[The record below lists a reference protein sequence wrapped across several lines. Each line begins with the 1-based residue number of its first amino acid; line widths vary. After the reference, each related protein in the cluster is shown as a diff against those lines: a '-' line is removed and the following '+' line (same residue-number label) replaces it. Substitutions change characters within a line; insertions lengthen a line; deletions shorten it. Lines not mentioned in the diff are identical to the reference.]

1 MRVISFRLRKQRQV
15 AIRQGVDNYSISNH
29 ATEAGYLLPTR
40 RVVQELVESQ
50 SRQSQGLHG
59 ENEAVQQ
66 YARTS
71 QHCRAQKQSTP
82 LGCAAVGEQKSR
94 KQAKDHNL
102 REQDRQAKWFIAVI
116 LPRSKTHRRRSEV
129 QPD

>member
-40 RVVQELVESQ
+40 RVVQKFVESQ

-66 YARTS
+66 HARTS
-71 QHCRAQKQSTP
+71 ERRSTQKQSAP
-82 LGCAAVGEQKSR
+82 LCRAAVGQQKSR
-94 KQAKDHNL
+94 QQAENNNL
-102 REQDRQAKWFIAVI
+102 RKQDRQAKWFVVVI
-116 LPRSKTHRRRSEV
+116 LPRSKAHR
-129 QPD
+129 